1 MAMICW
7 EGAFWDLTRNPLLWM
22 HHRKAIS
29 GVKEKIWS
37 LIGRREKNSSFLTT
51 KSWCRWI
58 THLTTRGNS
67 NLTAGRQKESRR
79 TTLSKLRSLTAEE
92 TAIRLKQF
100 TYVSKSIKWV
110 IFSLSLT
117 TGHFTVGCLVPWP
130 LNRNEAGGDLYI
142 EFWTTEDY
150 FINAKVISSLEDS
163 YLVWEENSN

>member
-51 KSWCRWI
+51 KSWCHWI

-79 TTLSKLRSLTAEE
+79 TTLSTLRSLTAEE

-150 FINAKVISSLEDS
+150 FINAKVISSLGDS
-163 YLVWEENSN
+163 YLVREENSK